1 MFDKDPFK
9 EFDKRHD
16 KMQRQ
21 FWAAWWIMALVGIA
35 FTGAIISLFAGPE
48 VHVTYKGGLPFFSL
62 DFNKAVK

>member
-35 FTGAIISLFAGPE
+35 FTGAIIWAIVRVVLKF
-48 VHVTYKGGLPFFSL
+48 T
-62 DFNKAVK
+62 